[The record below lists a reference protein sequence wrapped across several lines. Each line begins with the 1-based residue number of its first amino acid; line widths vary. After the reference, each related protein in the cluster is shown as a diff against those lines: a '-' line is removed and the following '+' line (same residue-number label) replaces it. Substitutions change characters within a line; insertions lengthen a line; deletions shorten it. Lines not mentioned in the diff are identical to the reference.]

1 MDLARLDTVQ
11 LVPPTPMSPDGSQV
25 LPERLGEFVKARVA
39 DGIRVFL
46 PAAGTGEFHSLTAAE
61 VVALVRATVEA
72 TREAAGTKCL
82 VFAPIGFSVRHA
94 LDIAGP
100 ASDAG
105 ADGLLLMPPIH
116 PYLGDSGFRDYF
128 EAIAAGTRLPL
139 LAYKKGPC
147 PSDNLL
153 TELGQGGRLV
163 GIKYAV
169 NEIDGF
175 RKFADR
181 NRSRLGLYCGTAERF
196 APYFMLAG
204 ATGYTSGAG
213 NLFPKL
219 TLEMHRALVEGRSA
233 DAMRLLDRIRPL
245 EDFRARHGDA
255 YNIAAVKAAM
265 NLLGWNFGPV
275 RPPQPRL
282 PAADLAELEKIVRA
296 ITDRAEA

>member
-11 LVPPTPMSPDGSQV
+11 LVPPTPMSDDGATV
-25 LPERLGEFVKARVA
+25 LPERLAEFVRARVA

-46 PAAGTGEFHSLTAAE
+46 PAAGTGEFHSLSADE
-61 VVALVRATVEA
+61 VVSLVRATVEA
-72 TREAAGTKCL
+72 TRAAAGSDCL

-100 ASDAG
+100 AADAG

-116 PYLGDSGFRDYF
+116 PYLGDPGFRDYF
-128 EAIAAGTRLPL
+128 EAIAAGTKLPL

-153 TELGQGGRLV
+153 TELGRAGRLV

-181 NRSRLGLYCGTAERF
+181 NRGRLGLYCGTAERF

-213 NLFPKL
+213 NLFPQL
-219 TLEMHRALVEGRSA
+219 TLAMHRALAAGRTA
-233 DAMRLLDRIRPL
+233 EAMQILDRLRPL

-255 YNIAAVKAAM
+255 YNIAAVKAA
-265 NLLGWNFGPV
+265 LKLSGWDFGPV

-282 PAADLAELEKIVRA
+282 PAPDLAELEQILRA
-296 ITDRAEA
+296 ISAAP